1 MSSIDPTAISRTRSP
16 DLISGYRLEKLVGT
30 GGMGEVHK
38 ATQLSL
44 GRTVAVKLLN
54 AELAKDPSF
63 IARFQKEAAALAA
76 LSHPNVVSIVDKGKT
91 DVTYYLVMEF
101 VDGPSLRELIRAPQF
116 DVFGALRRMLEI
128 CRAIE
133 YAHGRGVIHRDLK
146 PENIL
151 LDQQAGGIA
160 KVSDFG
166 LASFLEDASPSSRY
180 ALTSTHVSMGTLS
193 YMAPEQRVDA
203 KNADARADI
212 FSLGVIL
219 YEWLTGEVP
228 MGTFDPP
235 SQRKPG
241 LDRRLDAIVTRCLK
255 PDPDDRYPSVTA
267 LIADL
272 ELLVPGSL
280 PSMLPVKLT
289 RVQRIKAGVSKVV
302 RFTAQ
307 AAAVLMVLAASFVL
321 GTAFYLSGERERRER
336 NDERKTPRSPGA
348 AIMELT
354 LKEKTKQ
361 SAPSDV
367 QTSPAHR
374 SLTLGEG
381 PDAQSILSTGRAV
394 SFEDKSLVFPWQ
406 DDEPVGRVRVDV
418 TNRDGDILSLKARLL
433 AEAPPPTWDRR
444 LGDMMKLYQPLPSP
458 SVAMLLTG
466 TSGRYVALVHNGVGE
481 PLRLEWDLGERRG
494 TMLGMEA
501 PKPKADPVAPGA
513 ESPKADPTA
522 PDAESP
528 KVEPVALELTVDAEG
543 RLEAFMG
550 TGKARRVLF
559 EPLVLG
565 TGWVEQFGDAPFPGF
580 GCLDAIC
587 RISGITYVVK
597 QSPPGGTTAP
607 VPTPLPPPVK
617 TVAVAVPAKAVVPK
631 KAPPPPPK
639 KQPARPA
646 PKNGKRR

>member
-1 MSSIDPTAISRTRSP
+1 MSSIDPTAISRPRSP

-54 AELAKDPSF
+54 QELAKDPSF

-76 LSHPNVVSIVDKGKT
+76 LSHPHVVSIVDKGKT
-91 DVTYYLVMEF
+91 DATYYLVMEF
-101 VDGPSLRELIRAPQF
+101 VDGPSLRELIRQSQF
-116 DVFGALRRMLEI
+116 DMMGALRRMLEI

-166 LASFLEDASPSSRY
+166 LASFLDDASPSSRY

-228 MGTFDPP
+228 LGTFDPP

-241 LDRRLDAIVTRCLK
+241 LDARLDGIVTKCLK
-255 PDPDDRYPSVTA
+255 PDPEDRYPSVAA

-280 PSMLPVKLT
+280 PSMLPVKQT
-289 RVQRIKAGVSKVV
+289 RVQRFKAGVRKVV
-302 RFTAQ
+302 RTTMQATA
-307 AAAVLMVLAASFVL
+307 VVMVLAASFVL
-321 GTAFYLSGERERRER
+321 ATAFYLSGERRAASAPGATLMAYLGEPRIQPVPGREESNPERRR
-336 NDERKTPRSPGA
+336 
-348 AIMELT
+348 
-354 LKEKTKQ
+354 
-361 SAPSDV
+361 
-367 QTSPAHR
+367 
-374 SLTLGEG
+374 LTLGEG
-381 PDAQSILSTGRAV
+381 LAEQSLVVAGRPV
-394 SFEDKSLVFPWQ
+394 TLEDKTLVFPWQ
-406 DDEPVGRVRVDV
+406 DDEQSVGRVRVDV
-418 TNRDGDILSLKARLL
+418 TRRDGDSLSLTAQLL
-433 AEAPPPTWDRR
+433 TEAPPLTFERR
-444 LGDMMKLYQPLPSP
+444 LRDMFSLYQPSP
-458 SVAMLLTG
+458 PPTASMLLLGST
-466 TSGRYVALVHNGVGE
+466 GRYVALVHNGVGE
-481 PLRLEWDLGERRG
+481 PLRLEWALGERRG
-494 TMLGMEA
+494 AMLGI
-501 PKPKADPVAPGA
+501 
-513 ESPKADPTA
+513 ESPKAGPVN
-522 PDAESP
+522 
-528 KVEPVALELTVDAEG
+528 VELAVDAEG
-543 RLEAFMG
+543 RLEAFLG
-550 TGKARRVLF
+550 TGKDRRALF

-565 TGWVEQFGDAPFPGF
+565 AGWVEQFGDAPFPGF
-580 GCLDAIC
+580 GCIEGAC
-587 RISGITYVVK
+587 RVSGITYVLK

-607 VPTPLPPPVK
+607 VPPTPTPSPPK
-617 TVAVAVPAKAVVPK
+617 VAAAVPAKAVVPK

-639 KQPARPA
+639 KQPVKPA

>member
-101 VDGPSLRELIRAPQF
+101 VDGPSLRELIRAPQL
-116 DVFGALRRMLEI
+116 DIFGALRRMLEI

-166 LASFLEDASPSSRY
+166 LASFLDDASPSSRY

-228 MGTFDPP
+228 LGTFDPP

-241 LDRRLDAIVTRCLK
+241 LDPRVDSIVTKCLK
-255 PDPDDRYPSVTA
+255 PDPEDRYPSVAA

-289 RVQRIKAGVSKVV
+289 RVQRVKAGVRKVV
-302 RFTAQ
+302 RVVMQTV
-307 AAAVLMVLAASFVL
+307 AVLMVLAASFVL
-321 GTAFYLSGERERRER
+321 GTAFYLSGERRVP
-336 NDERKTPRSPGA
+336 TSPGA
-348 AIMELT
+348 TIMAYLGEPRIQPVPGREEAGPERR
-354 LKEKTKQ
+354 K
-361 SAPSDV
+361 V
-367 QTSPAHR
+367 
-374 SLTLGEG
+374 TLGEG
-381 PDAQSILSTGRAV
+381 LAEQSLVVAGRPV
-394 SFEDKSLVFPWQ
+394 NLEDKTLVFPWQ
-406 DDEPVGRVRVDV
+406 DDTTGVGRVRVDV
-418 TNRDGDILSLKARLL
+418 TRREGDILSLTGQLL
-433 AEAPPPTWDRR
+433 TEAPPPTWERR
-444 LGDMMKLYQPLPSP
+444 LRDMFSLYQPSAPP
-458 SVAMLLTG
+458 TVAMLLTG
-466 TSGRYVALVHNGVGE
+466 STGRYVALVHNGVGE
-481 PLRLEWDLGERRG
+481 PLRLEWALGERRG
-494 TMLGMEA
+494 AMLGMES
-501 PKPKADPVAPGA
+501 PRSGPV
-513 ESPKADPTA
+513 S
-522 PDAESP
+522 
-528 KVEPVALELTVDAEG
+528 LELAVDAEG

-550 TGKARRVLF
+550 TGKDRRAIF

-565 TGWVEQFGDAPFPGF
+565 IGWMDQFGDAPFPGF
-580 GCLDAIC
+580 GCMEATC
-587 RISGITYVVK
+587 RVAGITYVLK

>member
-101 VDGPSLRELIRAPQF
+101 VDGPSLRELIRAAQF

-166 LASFLEDASPSSRY
+166 LASFLDDASPSSRY

-241 LDRRLDAIVTRCLK
+241 LDRRLDAIVTKCLK
-255 PDPDDRYPSVTA
+255 PDPDDRYPSVAA

-289 RVQRIKAGVSKVV
+289 RLQRFEAGLRKVV

-307 AAAVLMVLAASFVL
+307 TAAVLMVLAASFVL
-321 GTAFYLSGERERRER
+321 GTAFYLSGER
-336 NDERKTPRSPGA
+336 KVPTSPGA
-348 AIMELT
+348 AIMSNSLT
-354 LKEKTKQ
+354 GKVAQRVPGREE
-361 SAPSDV
+361 A
-367 QTSPAHR
+367 SPAHR
-374 SLTLGEG
+374 NVALGEG
-381 PDAQSILSTGRAV
+381 LDQQSLIVDGRPV
-394 SFEDKSLVFPWQ
+394 SFEGKTLAFPWQ
-406 DDEPVGRVRVDV
+406 GDTETVGRVRVDV
-418 TNRDGDILSLKARLL
+418 TRRDGDILSLKGQLFAQ
-433 AEAPPPTWDRR
+433 APPPTWERR
-444 LGDMMKLYQPLPSP
+444 LRDMFKMYEPSP
-458 SVAMLLTG
+458 SPAVAMLLTG
-466 TSGRYVALVHNGVGE
+466 TTGRYVALVHNGAGE
-481 PLRLEWDLGERRG
+481 PLRLEWALGERRG
-494 TMLGMEA
+494 TMLGMES
-501 PKPKADPVAPGA
+501 PQGTVAM
-513 ESPKADPTA
+513 
-522 PDAESP
+522 
-528 KVEPVALELTVDAEG
+528 ELAVDAEG
-543 RLEAFMG
+543 QLQAFMG
-550 TGKARRVLF
+550 TGKDRRALF

-580 GCLDAIC
+580 GCTEALC
-587 RISGITYVVK
+587 NVSGITFVMK

-617 TVAVAVPAKAVVPK
+617 TVAAAVPAKAVVPK

-639 KQPARPA
+639 KQPAKPA

>member
-101 VDGPSLRELIRAPQF
+101 VDGPSLRELIRAPQL
-116 DVFGALRRMLEI
+116 DIFGALRRMLEI

-166 LASFLEDASPSSRY
+166 LASFLDDASPSSRY

-228 MGTFDPP
+228 LGTFDPP

-241 LDRRLDAIVTRCLK
+241 LDPRVDSIVTKCLK
-255 PDPDDRYPSVTA
+255 PDPEDRYPSVAA

-289 RVQRIKAGVSKVV
+289 RVQRVKAGVRKVV
-302 RFTAQ
+302 RVVMQTV
-307 AAAVLMVLAASFVL
+307 AVLMVLAASFVL
-321 GTAFYLSGERERRER
+321 GTAFYLSGERRVP
-336 NDERKTPRSPGA
+336 TSPGA
-348 AIMELT
+348 TIMAYLGEPRIQPVPGREEAGPERR
-354 LKEKTKQ
+354 K
-361 SAPSDV
+361 V
-367 QTSPAHR
+367 
-374 SLTLGEG
+374 TLGEG
-381 PDAQSILSTGRAV
+381 LAEQSLVVAGRPV
-394 SFEDKSLVFPWQ
+394 NLEDKTLVFPWQ
-406 DDEPVGRVRVDV
+406 DDTTGVGRVRVDV
-418 TNRDGDILSLKARLL
+418 TRREGDILSLTGQLL
-433 AEAPPPTWDRR
+433 TEAPPPTWERR
-444 LGDMMKLYQPLPSP
+444 LRDMFSLYQPSAPP
-458 SVAMLLTG
+458 TVAMLLTG
-466 TSGRYVALVHNGVGE
+466 STGRYVALVHNGVGE
-481 PLRLEWDLGERRG
+481 PLRLEWALGERRG
-494 TMLGMEA
+494 AMLGMES
-501 PKPKADPVAPGA
+501 PRSGPV
-513 ESPKADPTA
+513 S
-522 PDAESP
+522 
-528 KVEPVALELTVDAEG
+528 LELAVDAEG

-550 TGKARRVLF
+550 TGKDRRAIF

-565 TGWVEQFGDAPFPGF
+565 IGWMDQFGDAPFPGF
-580 GCLDAIC
+580 GCMEATC
-587 RISGITYVVK
+587 RVAGITYVLK

-617 TVAVAVPAKAVVPK
+617 T
-631 KAPPPPPK
+631 
-639 KQPARPA
+639 
-646 PKNGKRR
+646 

>member
-101 VDGPSLRELIRAPQF
+101 VDGPSLRELIRAPQL
-116 DVFGALRRMLEI
+116 DIFGALRRMLEI

-166 LASFLEDASPSSRY
+166 LASFLDDASPSSRY

-228 MGTFDPP
+228 LGTFDPP

-241 LDRRLDAIVTRCLK
+241 LDPRVDSIVTKCLK
-255 PDPDDRYPSVTA
+255 PDPEDRYPSVAA

-289 RVQRIKAGVSKVV
+289 RVQRVKAGVRKVV
-302 RFTAQ
+302 RVVMQTV
-307 AAAVLMVLAASFVL
+307 AVLMVLAASFVL
-321 GTAFYLSGERERRER
+321 GTAFYLSGERRVP
-336 NDERKTPRSPGA
+336 TSPGA
-348 AIMELT
+348 TIMAYLGEPRIQPVPGREEAGPERR
-354 LKEKTKQ
+354 K
-361 SAPSDV
+361 V
-367 QTSPAHR
+367 
-374 SLTLGEG
+374 TLGEG
-381 PDAQSILSTGRAV
+381 LAEQSLVVAGRPV
-394 SFEDKSLVFPWQ
+394 NLEDKTLVFPWQ
-406 DDEPVGRVRVDV
+406 DDTTGVGRVRVDV
-418 TNRDGDILSLKARLL
+418 TRREGDILSLTGQLL
-433 AEAPPPTWDRR
+433 TEAPPPTWERR
-444 LGDMMKLYQPLPSP
+444 LRDMFSLYQPSAPP
-458 SVAMLLTG
+458 TVAMLLTG
-466 TSGRYVALVHNGVGE
+466 STGRYVALVHNGVGE
-481 PLRLEWDLGERRG
+481 PLRLEWALGERRG
-494 TMLGMEA
+494 AMLGMES
-501 PKPKADPVAPGA
+501 PRSGPV
-513 ESPKADPTA
+513 S
-522 PDAESP
+522 
-528 KVEPVALELTVDAEG
+528 LELAVDAEG

-550 TGKARRVLF
+550 TGKDRRAIF

-565 TGWVEQFGDAPFPGF
+565 IGWMDQFGDAPFPGF
-580 GCLDAIC
+580 GCMEATC
-587 RISGITYVVK
+587 RVAGITYVLK
-597 QSPPGGTTAP
+597 
-607 VPTPLPPPVK
+607 
-617 TVAVAVPAKAVVPK
+617 
-631 KAPPPPPK
+631 
-639 KQPARPA
+639 
-646 PKNGKRR
+646 

>member
-101 VDGPSLRELIRAPQF
+101 VDGPSLRELIRAPQL
-116 DVFGALRRMLEI
+116 DIFGALRRMLEI

-166 LASFLEDASPSSRY
+166 LASFLDDASPSSRY

-228 MGTFDPP
+228 LGTFDPP

-241 LDRRLDAIVTRCLK
+241 LDPRVDSIVTKCLK
-255 PDPDDRYPSVTA
+255 PDPEDRYPSVAA

-289 RVQRIKAGVSKVV
+289 RVQRVKAGVRKVV
-302 RFTAQ
+302 RVVMQTV
-307 AAAVLMVLAASFVL
+307 AVLMVLAASFVL
-321 GTAFYLSGERERRER
+321 GTAFYLSGERRVP
-336 NDERKTPRSPGA
+336 TSPGA
-348 AIMELT
+348 TIMAYLGEPRIQPVPGREEAGPERR
-354 LKEKTKQ
+354 K
-361 SAPSDV
+361 V
-367 QTSPAHR
+367 
-374 SLTLGEG
+374 TLGEG
-381 PDAQSILSTGRAV
+381 LAEQSLVVAGRPV
-394 SFEDKSLVFPWQ
+394 NLEDKTLVFPWQ
-406 DDEPVGRVRVDV
+406 DDTTGVGRVRVDV
-418 TNRDGDILSLKARLL
+418 TRREGDILSLTGQLL
-433 AEAPPPTWDRR
+433 TEAPPPTWERR
-444 LGDMMKLYQPLPSP
+444 LRDMFSLYQPSAPP
-458 SVAMLLTG
+458 TVAMLLTG
-466 TSGRYVALVHNGVGE
+466 STGRYVALVHNGVGE
-481 PLRLEWDLGERRG
+481 PLRLEWALGERRG
-494 TMLGMEA
+494 AMLGMES
-501 PKPKADPVAPGA
+501 PRSGPV
-513 ESPKADPTA
+513 S
-522 PDAESP
+522 
-528 KVEPVALELTVDAEG
+528 LELAVDAEG

-550 TGKARRVLF
+550 TGKDRRAIF

-565 TGWVEQFGDAPFPGF
+565 IGWMDQFGDAPFPGF
-580 GCLDAIC
+580 GCMEATC
-587 RISGITYVVK
+587 RVAGITYVLK

-617 TVAVAVPAKAVVPK
+617 TVAVAVPAKAVVTK